1 MKSKK
6 LKVRSVIRN
15 GSFLLFTT
23 YFSLALVGC
32 GYQFRVEG
40 AGPTIGE
47 TPAGATKAKT
57 QGPAPRLVVLNF
69 QNKTFEPNLEL
80 KFTNYTRHEF
90 SAGGGV
96 QIVTSKG
103 AADFVLKGEIVN
115 VVMPSLSFTQSDTF
129 ESRVIVTV
137 KAVVEDTR
145 SGKVVWDQRATAT
158 SEFFISNDL
167 QFNRVLQSRA
177 LEQAG
182 RLIAEDLATRFLNH
196 LESST
201 KPAPESGAKPAGSEP
216 AAPPKTDGPA
226 AK

>member
-1 MKSKK
+1 MNSSR
-6 LKVRSVIRN
+6 LSVFSNVRI
-15 GSFLLFTT
+15 LLFGLITVNCLLIT
-23 YFSLALVGC
+23 SSC

-96 QIVTSKG
+96 QIVTSRG

-129 ESRVIVTV
+129 ESRVVVTV
-137 KAVVEDTR
+137 RAVVEDTR
-145 SGKVVWDQRATAT
+145 NGKVVWDQKATAT

-167 QFNRVLQSRA
+167 QFNRVLQTRA
-177 LEQAG
+177 LEQTG

-201 KPAPESGAKPAGSEP
+201 KPAQESGTKPADSGP
-216 AAPPKTDGPA
+216 AAPLKTDGPA